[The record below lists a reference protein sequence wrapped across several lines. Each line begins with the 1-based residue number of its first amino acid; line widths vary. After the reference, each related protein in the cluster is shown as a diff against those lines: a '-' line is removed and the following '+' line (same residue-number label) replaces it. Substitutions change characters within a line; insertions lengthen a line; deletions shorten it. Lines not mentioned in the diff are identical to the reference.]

1 MKKILSVLLTA
12 ALVFSPVGN
21 VVFHDN
27 TTTVEAK
34 SYKSGKKSFNRNNN
48 TTNNNNFS
56 NFQQNKKANTTNN
69 SATATKRGF
78 FSGGGFMRGLMIGGL
93 AGMLFGGLFANM
105 GFMGDILGLFINLIA
120 IFVVIALIRKIF
132 SFFKNNKKDPNPWR
146 K

>member
-1 MKKILSVLLTA
+1 MKKILSAVLTA
-12 ALVFSPVGN
+12 VLFFRLIGN
-21 VVFHDN
+21 VVFHNDS
-27 TTTVEAK
+27 TTVEAK
-34 SYKSGKKSFNRNNN
+34 SYRSGSKSFKSNNNSTNNN
-48 TTNNNNFS
+48 T
-56 NFQQNKKANTTNN
+56 FQQRKADPIQPIIAATTN
-69 SATATKRGF
+69 TKRGF